1 MKLNQVFMTEHK
13 TVFISYRRT
22 NIYIARAVY
31 QDLRAND
38 FDVFL
43 DFQSIDSGDFSQ
55 VILHQI
61 AARAHFVL
69 ILTPSALER
78 CANAYD
84 MVRLEIEH
92 AIDLKRNIVPLI
104 FEGFDYKL
112 AEPYLASPQLKTLPQ
127 YNGLRVY

>member
-1 MKLNQVFMTEHK
+1 MRLNQVFMTEHK

-31 QDLRAND
+31 QDLRANGY
-38 FDVFL
+38 DVFL
-43 DFQSIDSGDFSQ
+43 AFQSIDSGDFSQ
-55 VILHQI
+55 VILNQI

-78 CANAYD
+78 CVNSDD
-84 MVRLEIEH
+84 MLRLEIEH
-92 AIDLKRNIVPLI
+92 AIDLKRNFVPLI

-112 AEPYLASPQLKTLPQ
+112 
-127 YNGLRVY
+127 VD